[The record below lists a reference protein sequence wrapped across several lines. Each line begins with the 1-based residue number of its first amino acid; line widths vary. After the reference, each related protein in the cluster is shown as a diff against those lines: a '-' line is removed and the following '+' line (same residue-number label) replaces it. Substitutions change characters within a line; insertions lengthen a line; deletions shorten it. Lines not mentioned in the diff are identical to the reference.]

1 MNRGCKD
8 PLLER
13 VVGAEVG
20 NKVGCGLVVGLE
32 QVEECRA
39 ELEVG
44 DVLFDSKKR
53 HDVARVVV
61 DDV

>member
-1 MNRGCKD
+1 M
-8 PLLER
+8 LER